1 MWCIMQHHS
10 ARCREKRS
18 VCWLVIS
25 LYHLASEDWRSK
37 CMKISSSILSG
48 ELKVLCWHLIAAES
62 SPTCVIGNPA
72 IRSNS
77 SSPTMSTTSKT
88 SNDMLDRHSK
98 YHEGRTRNKSTRTNC
113 PPGGDEGVSF
123 GTFLGSEI
131 QKVLMAVLISSLR
144 VSIFP
149 EVLPSLSTLMMIPLA
164 GQHREPQQ

>member
-1 MWCIMQHHS
+1 MSLLPCY
-10 ARCREKRS
+10 K
-18 VCWLVIS
+18 LVTPGQRR
-25 LYHLASEDWRSK
+25 LKKLVHEDFVINITGWV
-37 CMKISSSILSG
+37 
-48 ELKVLCWHLIAAES
+48 KVLCWHLIAAES
-62 SPTCVIGNPA
+62 SPTCVIGNSA

-88 SNDMLDRHSK
+88 SNEMMDRHSK

-131 QKVLMAVLISSLR
+131 QKVLMAALISSLR

-149 EVLPSLSTLMMIPLA
+149 EVLPSSSTLMMIPLA
-164 GQHREPQQ
+164 GQHREPQQSFHAT